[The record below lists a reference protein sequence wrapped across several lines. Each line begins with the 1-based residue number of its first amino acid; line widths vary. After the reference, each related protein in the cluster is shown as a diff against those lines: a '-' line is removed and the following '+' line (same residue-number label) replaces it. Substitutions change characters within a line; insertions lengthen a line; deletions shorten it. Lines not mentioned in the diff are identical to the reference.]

1 MLKKRISALLAPLVF
16 VVFSATS
23 AVSNAELDVAVT
35 GGGERTA
42 AKRVSAI
49 ITDINHETRDVTLEG
64 PLGNKVTLNAG
75 DEIERLNEFEV
86 GDLVVATYVQSLSGE
101 LRDPSEEELEMPWI
115 ELDVAAIAD
124 ETMLPGA
131 GVGQAIKAVCTIEG
145 MNRATGTVTVL
156 DPKGSYHVIGDVD
169 PERMAG
175 VTLGQTIIL
184 TYTRAMALSL
194 EKHQGS

>member
-16 VVFSATS
+16 VVLSATS
-23 AVSNAELDVAVT
+23 VVSNAELDVAVT

-49 ITDINHETRDVTLEG
+49 ITDINRETRDVTLEG

-75 DEIERLNEFEV
+75 AEIQRLDEFEV

-101 LRDPSEEELEMPWI
+101 LREPSEEELEMPWI

-131 GVGQAIKAVCTIEG
+131 GAGQAIKAVCTIEG

-156 DPKGSYHVIGDVD
+156 DPKGSYHVIDDVD
-169 PERMAG
+169 PEKMAG

-194 EKHQGS
+194 EKHHGS